1 MDKLPPFEVSREGL
15 RQLQAGRK
23 PWQLAKELVSNAFDE
38 ESVSKVDVELYM
50 EDETNYPPGEMQAVF
65 IVEDDGDGFVN
76 IKDAY
81 TLYGWTRK
89 RSDPK
94 VRGRFNLGEKEI
106 VALASHAEIQ
116 TTSGWVEWHGDE
128 RTQGDEGRANG
139 TIVSLHLPWTQEDL
153 DKTVAKLKQLIPPED
168 KTYLV
173 NNEEILHRDVLYKF
187 EAQLAT
193 VLLKGNQ
200 LAPTARKTEV
210 HIYDVREGEVAS
222 LLEMGIPVQ
231 DIDTPWHL
239 DVQQKIPL
247 SPHRNAVTP
256 GYLQDVYAEALN
268 LLAKY
273 MTEEQASASWVDTAM
288 VDKRCTDYAVATI
301 TKKRYP
307 DTVFW
312 SPDKLANET
321 ARDKGFN
328 VLHSRG
334 IDKEVLARLKGAGM
348 ETTHERFGVE
358 WADDREDAEP
368 TFEVIKATPVMRQ
381 MERFIQSLGV
391 ELLGFSPEV
400 SFQRVKNARNL
411 DWCASWGNG
420 TLNFYVNRLKD
431 DFFETLGAE
440 QISIV
445 LHEFAH
451 HGTSPIDE
459 PHDVHYRDRLE
470 DLAGKTV
477 VAALEM
483 PELFNYAWYGDGY
496 GGYRKVDD

>member
-1 MDKLPPFEVSREGL
+1 MNKLPPFEVSREGL

-50 EDETNYPPGEMQAVF
+50 TDELPDAVF
-65 IVEDDGDGFVN
+65 IVEDDGDGFVDL
-76 IKDAY
+76 KDAY

-89 RSDPK
+89 RTNPN

-106 VALASHAEIQ
+106 VALANHAEIH

-128 RTQGDEGRANG
+128 RSQGDEGRDRG
-139 TIVSLHLPWTQEDL
+139 TVVLLHLPWTEEEL
-153 DKTVAKLKQLIPPED
+153 NKTVEKLKQLIPPED

-173 NNEEILHRDVLYKF
+173 NDEEILHRQPIRTF
-187 EAQLAT
+187 TAQLAT

-210 HIYDVREGEVAS
+210 HVYDVREDETSS

-268 LLAKY
+268 LMAPT
-273 MTEEQASASWVDTAM
+273 MDEEQVSASWVDKAM
-288 VDKRCTDYAVATI
+288 TDKRCADKAVLTVSQ
-301 TKKRYP
+301 KRYP
-307 DTVFW
+307 GTVLW

-334 IDKEVLARLKGAGM
+334 IDKEVLARLKTAGM
-348 ETTHERFGVE
+348 QTTHEQFGVA
-358 WADDREDAEP
+358 WAKDGEEDAKP
-368 TFEVIKATPVMRQ
+368 TFEVIAEEDWTPGMLQ
-381 MERFIQSLGV
+381 MKRFIESFGI
-391 ELLGFSPEV
+391 ELLGFNPSV
-400 SFQRVKNARNL
+400 SYERIKNVRNL
-411 DWCASWGNG
+411 DWCASWGNQ
-420 TLNFYVNRLKD
+420 TLHFFVNKLAKNFFD
-431 DFFETLGAE
+431 SLGAE
-440 QISIV
+440 QISII
-445 LHEFAH
+445 LHEFSH
-451 HGTSPIDE
+451 HGPGDE
-459 PHDVHYRDRLE
+459 PHDVKFRDRLE
-470 DLAGKTV
+470 DLAGKSTL
-477 VAALEM
+477 AALEF
-483 PELFNYAWYGDGY
+483 PELFNYAYYGDGY
-496 GGYRKVDD
+496 DGYRYPVVKRD